1 MEREKDDPRS
11 SSAEIEAFIRTDIW
25 ADFKEELELR
35 LDVTQKGLETAIDH
49 NVMLRLQGAVGEL
62 RLLLDLPE
70 SLATEVK
77 LIEKRKL
84 EKREKDNART

>member
-25 ADFKEELELR
+25 IDLKEELELR
-35 LDVTQKGLETAIDH
+35 LEVAQLGLESAVKH
-49 NVMLRLQGAVGEL
+49 EVMLRLQGAVGEL

-84 EKREKDNART
+84 EKREKDSART

>member
-1 MEREKDDPRS
+1 MEREKDEPRS
-11 SSAEIEAFIRTDIW
+11 SSSEIYAFMKTDVW
-25 ADFKEELELR
+25 ADLEEELGLR
-35 LDVTQKGLETAIDH
+35 LEVTQKLLEKEGEVEI
-49 NVMLRLQGAVGEL
+49 MYRLQGAVGEL

-84 EKREKDNART
+84 EKREKDSART